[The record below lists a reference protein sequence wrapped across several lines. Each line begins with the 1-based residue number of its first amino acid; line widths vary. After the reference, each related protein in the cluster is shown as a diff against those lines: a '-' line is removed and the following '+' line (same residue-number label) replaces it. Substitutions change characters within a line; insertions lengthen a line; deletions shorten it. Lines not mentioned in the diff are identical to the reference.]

1 MAMRALMRNL
11 FKAFISVSKSIWYD
25 KILCDDGRL
34 NLTRF
39 HEVDDKQ
46 LFDFLFYYTRFYSI
60 LFYSTHFN
68 SIQLSL
74 ISLSLIRFNLI

>member
-1 MAMRALMRNL
+1 MRNL

-25 KILCDDGRL
+25 KILCVDGRL

-46 LFDFLFYYTRFYSI
+46 LFDFLFYYSRFYSI
-60 LFYSTHFN
+60 LFDSLQFN
-68 SIQLSL
+68 SVKSDFIQFDQ
-74 ISLSLIRFNLI
+74 I

>member
-1 MAMRALMRNL
+1 MRNL

-60 LFYSTHFN
+60 LFDSLQFN
-68 SIQLSL
+68 SVKSDFIQFDQ
-74 ISLSLIRFNLI
+74 I